1 VIKSLLAFLLFF
13 ILIAPVL
20 GDGFIIID
28 DEDIWRIHNERQQ
41 LCAINYENGYQ
52 NMILSIDTDELHG
65 DQAVWIFPVPA
76 GPDETVID
84 IMKGFPEPSGY
95 DIEKK
100 VDSEI
105 EGAFSSMRLTQIYT
119 FPWFFTKRV
128 FMGAAKEALT
138 DLAAEPSVVVHEH
151 IEKMG
156 MTTELITA
164 KDGTAFWNWLTLRGL
179 ELPEE
184 SKAVLDE
191 YVGEDYSFVVS
202 WISDIDEFKK
212 NQAPYWYEERYES
225 GSAKMAVPEMLP
237 PRVRVN
243 VLGVFLK
250 FPTEKIYYPL
260 KPTSVYGS
268 LRVPT
273 LIYVM
278 DFVKPELYPAIE
290 QDTGVEYFA
299 QNRYYVPENMKEL
312 FNNKERIDNLKYTK
326 IKLNPPSK
334 YLTDDLWME
343 KGAPAGISIAN
354 CIINNIL
361 WFALLWFVICSCLAS
376 LISGMVVFRKDKISR
391 LKFLLWGLWNFTTLV
406 GFIIATVFLKTREID
421 PKLAKQLRKRGMHV
435 SVRDARKIWFVIVFT
450 IVFIIL
456 TALFQNIMSAI
467 F

>member
-1 VIKSLLAFLLFF
+1 MKVIKSLLSFLLFF

-20 GDGFIIID
+20 GDGFVIID

-65 DQAVWIFPVPA
+65 DQAVWIFPVPS
-76 GPDETVID
+76 GPEETVID
-84 IMKGFPEPSGY
+84 IMKGFPEPRGY
-95 DIEKK
+95 DIERK

-128 FMGAAKEALT
+128 FMGAAKEGVAE
-138 DLAAEPSVVVHEH
+138 LAAEPSVVVHEH

-191 YVGEDYSFVVS
+191 YIGEDYSFVTS

-212 NQAPYWYEERYES
+212 NQAARERYY
-225 GSAKMAVPEMLP
+225 GPTAY
-237 PRVRVN
+237 RTN
-243 VLGVFLK
+243 VIGVFLK

-290 QDTGVEYFA
+290 QDTGVQYFA
-299 QNRYYVPENMKEL
+299 QNRYYVPDAMKEL
-312 FNNKERIDNLKYTK
+312 FNSKGYIDNLKYTK

-376 LISGMVVFRKDKISR
+376 LIAGMVVFRKDRISK
-391 LKFLLWGLWNFTTLV
+391 LKFLLWGLWNFTTLI
-406 GFIIATVFLKTREID
+406 GFIIATVFLKTKELD

-435 SVRDARKIWFVIVFT
+435 SVRDARKIWFVILFS
-450 IVFIIL
+450 IIFIIL